1 MHQLWLWIRDK
12 RLRGFDLKI
21 TFENRCRYEI
31 KTKHV
36 SVNIK
41 ERIGNSINH

>member
-12 RLRGFDLKI
+12 RLRGFNLKI
-21 TFENRCRYEI
+21 TFENRRRDEI

-36 SVNIK
+36 SVNIN
-41 ERIGNSINH
+41 EQI